1 MKKKFNFRL
10 LFLSSLVLPVAVST
24 SCTSQSRVEDSIN
37 DLNNYL
43 KTLEAQNEPRY
54 KYYLPILKYKIS
66 SLNGFLERQKEQGYY
81 FSEAQWNNLNAQI
94 KANKLFYDQIKA
106 QLDLLT
112 ETDLND
118 PNKGIKSEK
127 FLDLYFIMH
136 GLNEPEFSSFREF
149 VKQYGILNWWLNYSK
164 AKIISEYLETIPLAI
179 DESLAKDLSNYYRTT
194 DKIYNSYLI
203 YKFEDPSNEIRKI
216 EKFAN
221 DYESLAK
228 ERLKTLKNLNSQT
241 YQNSLENFDL
251 LLSKQKELV
260 KFFNSEYSKYLEII
274 NLVKKSYFDTLQIN
288 SILKSEVYE
297 SWLKSFE
304 KQIPVAIIWIQETL
318 KYHTKFSIYNQT
330 SFKNSFKNFLTQE
343 EFNNLIDEQKS
354 QQENFNKL
362 ENIMQNLVK
371 ITQDLNIYKE
381 QIKQFTENNKGG

>member
-10 LFLSSLVLPVAVST
+10 LFLSSLVLPVAVSA

-66 SLNGFLERQKEQGYY
+66 SLNGFLETQKEQGYY

-179 DESLAKDLSNYYRTT
+179 DESLAKDLSNYYQTT

-228 ERLKTLKNLNSQT
+228 ERLKTLKNLNSET
-241 YQNSLENFDL
+241 YQNSLENFEL

-304 KQIPVAIIWIQETL
+304 KQIPVVIIWIQETL

-354 QQENFNKL
+354 QRENFNKL

>member
-10 LFLSSLVLPVAVST
+10 LFLSSLVLPVAVSA

-43 KTLEAQNEPRY
+43 KTLEAQNKPRY

-66 SLNGFLERQKEQGYY
+66 SLNGFLETQKEQGYY

-179 DESLAKDLSNYYRTT
+179 DESLAKDLSNYYQTT

-241 YQNSLENFDL
+241 YQNSLENFEL

-260 KFFNSEYSKYLEII
+260 KFFNSEYSEYLEII

-304 KQIPVAIIWIQETL
+304 KQIPVVIIWIQETL

-354 QQENFNKL
+354 QRENFNKL

-371 ITQDLNIYKE
+371 TTQDLNIYKE

>member
-10 LFLSSLVLPVAVST
+10 LFLSSLVLPVAVSA
-24 SCTSQSRVEDSIN
+24 SCTSQSRVENSIN

-66 SLNGFLERQKEQGYY
+66 SLNGFLETQKEQGYY

-228 ERLKTLKNLNSQT
+228 ERLKTLKNLNSET
-241 YQNSLENFDL
+241 YQNSLENFEL

-260 KFFNSEYSKYLEII
+260 KSFNSEYSKYLEII

-304 KQIPVAIIWIQETL
+304 KQIPVVIIWIQETL

-354 QQENFNKL
+354 QRENFNKL

>member
-10 LFLSSLVLPVAVST
+10 LFLSSLVLPVAVSA

-43 KTLEAQNEPRY
+43 KTLEAQNKPRY

-66 SLNGFLERQKEQGYY
+66 SLNGFLETQKEKGYY

-179 DESLAKDLSNYYRTT
+179 DESLAKDLLNYYRTT

-241 YQNSLENFDL
+241 YQNSLENFEL

-260 KFFNSEYSKYLEII
+260 KSFNSEYSKYLEII

-304 KQIPVAIIWIQETL
+304 KQIPVVIIWIQETL

-354 QQENFNKL
+354 QRENFNKL